1 MSETTATAY
10 QAAERRPGGPG
21 QTRFLSQSVILEETN
36 VPGMVRLA
44 MLIVCA
50 MVMAFIA
57 WATIAEID
65 EVAATVGEVV
75 PVGSVK
81 QVQHLE
87 GGIVAD
93 VLVKEGDLVRE
104 GDVLIRLDGKQVEA
118 ELRSRRASAAA
129 LELEI
134 RRHRAFVEDRLDDF
148 GDVDAEYRGLA
159 ADQRDVLHQQIM
171 SRESKAA
178 VLESRIEQRQS
189 ELTVLARER
198 ASLQRQAAL
207 VAEQLD
213 MRRQLLAKGL
223 VSRIVFLE
231 TDRELTRLNGEIE
244 RVKAQTAIAHQ
255 SLAEA
260 RQRLVETDDELA
272 QDAMRDLGDAA
283 GELAQVRE
291 QIASLTDRVNR
302 LEITAPVTGVVKGLE
317 ATTIG
322 GVIGSGDVVAEVVP
336 IDAEMI
342 VETRISTQDIGHIR
356 VGQDVTVKVTTYDFA
371 KYGGIDGRLEQISAS
386 TFEDREGNT
395 YYTGRISLAQNHVGE
410 DPTRNLVVPGMPV
423 DASIKTGAKSILSY
437 LFKPIHRAVQ
447 GAFSER

>member
-1 MSETTATAY
+1 MSENAATTY
-10 QAAERRPGGPG
+10 QAAERRPGGSG

-50 MVMAFIA
+50 MVTTFIA

-65 EVAATVGEVV
+65 EVAATIGEVV
-75 PVGSVK
+75 PVGAVK

-87 GGIVAD
+87 GGIIAD
-93 VLVKEGDLVRE
+93 VLVKEGDLVQA
-104 GDVLIRLDGKQVEA
+104 GDVLVRLDGKQVEA
-118 ELRSRRASAAA
+118 ELRSRRAGAAA
-129 LELEI
+129 LDLEI
-134 RRHRAFVEDRLDDF
+134 RRHRAFVDDRLDDF
-148 GDVDAEYRGLA
+148 GDVDPQYRGLA
-159 ADQRDVLHQQIM
+159 AHQRAILRQQLL

-178 VLESRIEQRQS
+178 VLESRIDQRRS
-189 ELTVLARER
+189 DLTVLARER
-198 ASLQRQAAL
+198 TSLERQAAL

-231 TDRELTRLNGEIE
+231 TDRELTRLRGEIE
-244 RVKAQTAIAHQ
+244 RVKAQTAIANQ
-255 SLAEA
+255 SITEA
-260 RQRLVETDDELA
+260 RGRLVETDDELA
-272 QDAMRDLGDAA
+272 QDAMKELGDAA

-291 QIASLTDRVNR
+291 EIASLTDRFNR
-302 LEITAPVTGVVKGLE
+302 LQITAPVAGVVKGLE
-317 ATTIG
+317 ANTIG
-322 GVIGSGDVVAEVVP
+322 GVIGSGDVVAEIVP

-342 VETRISTQDIGHIR
+342 VETRISTQDIGHIQI
-356 VGQDVTVKVTTYDFA
+356 GQDVTVKVTTYDFA

-386 TFEDREGNT
+386 TFEDKEGDT
-395 YYTGRISLAQNHVGE
+395 YYTGRISLTQNHVGD

-423 DASIKTGAKSILSY
+423 DATIKTGSKSILTY
-437 LFKPIHRAVQ
+437 LFKPIHRAIR